1 MQIEGAN
8 RESICTVYWILKA
21 EMNEHLNRNQLKAMF
36 WILLFYYFI
45 ILNILGA
52 IKTLADVPIP
62 Q

>member
-36 WILLFYYFI
+36 LILLFYYFI
-45 ILNILGA
+45 ILGA

>member
-36 WILLFYYFI
+36 WILLF
-45 ILNILGA
+45 
-52 IKTLADVPIP
+52 
-62 Q
+62 

>member
-36 WILLFYYFI
+36 WILLFYYFEYF
-45 ILNILGA
+45 GCH
-52 IKTLADVPIP
+52 
-62 Q
+62 